1 MTRFNLH
8 YGQARVMRTDEGEPV
23 RMVHRRTPYKR
34 AIQFAD
40 EDPDVR
46 LNVQYDA
53 DLETGAVEVR
63 HAINIAKMYMLGYP
77 LQIAEIAAERDIQ
90 PEARPADEVAL
101 EHLRTLPVHT
111 AHIYAASVGVNL
123 GTDDRQMLVLTARR
137 IDDPWGLFG
146 LKPQMQRRVD
156 LNNLPPFLVFPRPD
170 KAFRSTLEDDPFW
183 GYVDGLTRMSLRAH
197 CADAN
202 PDMGNWH
209 WSDLYRIT

>member
-40 EDPDVR
+40 DTPDVR

-53 DLETGAVEVR
+53 DLETGAVEIL
-63 HAINIAKMYMLGYP
+63 HAINVAKMYILGYP
-77 LQIAEIAAERDIQ
+77 LQVNVVTAERDIQ

-101 EHLRTLPVHT
+101 EHLRTLPIHT

-137 IDDPWGLFG
+137 IDDPWALFG

-170 KAFRSTLEDDPFW
+170 KALRSTLEDDPFW
-183 GYVDGLTRMSLRAH
+183 SHVVPDVVARLRLLSAE
-197 CADAN
+197 AN
-202 PDMGNWH
+202 PDMSNWH